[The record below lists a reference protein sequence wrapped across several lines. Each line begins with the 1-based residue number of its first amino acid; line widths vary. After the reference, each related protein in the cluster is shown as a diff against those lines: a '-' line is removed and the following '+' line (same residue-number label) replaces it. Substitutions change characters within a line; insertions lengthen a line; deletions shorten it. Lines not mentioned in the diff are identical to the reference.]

1 MGNNYFKI
9 YKNKNM
15 WDEEITKNLSEY
27 IIHKHEM
34 INVLLNIIIALWCI
48 FILDLEIYFLPIAYI
63 ILDIALIPL
72 NIFFVRYLPSRFMSC
87 NSIKSLERKKKSLK
101 KRQERLY
108 KKTIHKYPDN
118 KDLLLYAIE
127 LIDDEIDDLSPTDD
141 IKKINELKER
151 KNTLENI
158 IYNVH
163 DYDDYYDYTPKKD
176 KNISLL
182 INENT
187 WINRKIDLINKK
199 IEELKKEKKQLE
211 IKEDVQTSNIYEK
224 INNNNKEIIK
234 NTINEL
240 INTKLSKELIN
251 NEISLKKVI
260 KKSKDI
266 YKILED
272 RPQYIDSAT
281 TTFKIYGIE
290 LINILKNIENMDIE
304 EKREYY
310 SKVDELIVEYELHLD
325 RLKEK
330 ISKDDAFKTNV
341 DINVLMSELKKDKRG

>member
-1 MGNNYFKI
+1 MKNNYFKI
-9 YKNKNM
+9 YKNEDM
-15 WDEEITKNLSEY
+15 WNKEITQNLSQY
-27 IIHKHEM
+27 TIYKHEM

-48 FILDLEIYFLPIAYI
+48 FILDLKVYLLPIAYV
-63 ILDIALIPL
+63 ILDITLIPL
-72 NIFFVRYLPSRFMSC
+72 NIFFVRYLPNRLGSY
-87 NSIKSLERKKKSLK
+87 NSIKSLEKKEKRLK

-108 KKTIHKYPDN
+108 KKTIHKYPEN

-127 LIDDEIDDLSPTDD
+127 LIDDEIDDLSSKND

-151 KNTLENI
+151 KNTFENI
-158 IYNVH
+158 IYNT
-163 DYDDYYDYTPKKD
+163 DDNYIPKKN

-182 INENT
+182 INEII
-187 WINRKIDLINKK
+187 WIDQKLHFIDKK
-199 IEELKKEKKQLE
+199 VEELKKEKKQLE
-211 IKEDVQTSNIYEK
+211 IKEDMPLSNVYER

-240 INTKLSKELIN
+240 INTKLSNELIN

-272 RPQYIDSAT
+272 RPQYIDSAI

-290 LINILKNIENMDIE
+290 LINILKNVENMDIE

-310 SKVDELIVEYELHLD
+310 SKIDELIVEYELHLD

-330 ISKDDAFKTNV
+330 ISKDDAFQTNV
-341 DINVLMSELKKDKRG
+341 DINVLMSELKKDKKG